1 MQRAESIF
9 ALIVAL
15 VCAVYLF
22 FSLKIK
28 FGSMTEPEAGFMPVI
43 LGAAGLTVAL
53 ILLAGSLRE
62 TVRRKAEA
70 IPKEGKRRFFGCI
83 AVCMLFIPVFEL
95 LGTIIAIFLLVLALT
110 KILGSQGWLRPTLL
124 AVTSSVIAYVLFCK
138 VLEVPLP
145 PGIF

>member
-22 FSLKIK
+22 FLEIK

-43 LGAAGLTVAL
+43 LGAVGLTVAL

-62 TVRRKAEA
+62 TVRRKAEE
-70 IPKEGKRRFFGCI
+70 ISREGKRRFWLYSS
-83 AVCMLFIPVFEL
+83 MY
-95 LGTIIAIFLLVLALT
+95 ALHT
-110 KILGSQGWLRPTLL
+110 G
-124 AVTSSVIAYVLFCK
+124 V
-138 VLEVPLP
+138 
-145 PGIF
+145 